1 MGRQF
6 FFFQTG
12 FEVGFYSKKVEFLA
26 SNIIIWTKFLIATP
40 LGPIGLGSPT
50 QIEGGQISWLLP
62 SELPFSI
69 FFKFFL
75 AWMPWNISTSNA
87 WKPESHCSQ
96 KKSKNATLKFF
107 DFFLTF
113 FFFFQMAVD
122 RVKMIF
128 QTPNKGL
135 TCFKHY
141 KFLIFDEK
149 QLPQKLCCTYLQISL
164 VPCS

>member
-1 MGRQF
+1 M
-6 FFFQTG
+6 
-12 FEVGFYSKKVEFLA
+12 A

-40 LGPIGLGSPT
+40 LGPIGLGWPT
-50 QIEGGQISWLLP
+50 QIEGGQISWLLA

-69 FFKFFL
+69 FFGFFWLGCLEILVL
-75 AWMPWNISTSNA
+75 AM
-87 WKPESHCSQ
+87 PESMEAIAV
-96 KKSKNATLKFF
+96 KKSPKMPLWN
-107 DFFLTF
+107 FLTF
-113 FFFFQMAVD
+113 FSLFFQMAVD

-149 QLPQKLCCTYLQISL
+149 KLPKNFCTTYFKISL
-164 VPCS
+164 VPYS

>member
-1 MGRQF
+1 LKW
-6 FFFQTG
+6 
-12 FEVGFYSKKVEFLA
+12 VFYTKKVDFLA

-40 LGPIGLGSPT
+40 LGPIGLGWPT

-62 SELPFSI
+62 SESPFSI
-69 FFKFFL
+69 FFWVFL
-75 AWMPWNISTSNA
+75 TWMPWNTSTINA
-87 WKPESHCSQ
+87 YKPWSHVSP

-113 FFFFQMAVD
+113 FFLFSKMAVD

-128 QTPNKGL
+128 QTPNKGS
-135 TCFKHY
+135 TCFKHH
-141 KFLIFDEK
+141 KFLNFDEK
-149 QLPQKLCCTYLQISL
+149 KYPQNFYTTDFKISL